1 LGSTGFDVSAVGHG
15 TWGLGGDFWR
25 GVDSRDAQRALYV
38 ALDSGVTMVDT
49 ALVYGD
55 GNSERLVGEVIR
67 DQRARDWAVVAT
79 KIPPKNFVWPAVAD
93 VPIHDVFPTD
103 YVVDC
108 VERSLRNLKAEV
120 LGVEQLH
127 VWNDA
132 WLGTQGWADL
142 QGAMQ
147 LLIKQGKVLHWGVS
161 VNDHDPK
168 SAIGVAADPL
178 IEVLQVIYNIFDP
191 TPAAELF
198 AVAKEHDVGVI
209 ARVPLDEG
217 GLTGALHA
225 ESEFPPRDWRNR
237 YFRDDRLTQ
246 LVARTDALAELL
258 GDEAQSLPELALRF
272 CLSAPEVSTVIPG
285 MRREAHVR
293 ANIASGDGRGLS
305 PDLLARLAG
314 HAWDRNWYR

>member
-1 LGSTGFDVSAVGHG
+1 MSAIGHG

-25 GVDSRDAQRALYV
+25 GVEPRDAQRALHV
-38 ALDSGVTMVDT
+38 ALDSGVTMIDT

-79 KIPPKNFVWPAVAD
+79 KIPPKNFAWPASAD
-93 VPIHDVFPTD
+93 VPIHEVFGPD

-120 LGVEQLH
+120 LQVQQLH

-142 QGAMQ
+142 QGTMKRM
-147 LLIKQGKVLHWGVS
+147 IKQGKVLHWGVS
-161 VNDHDPK
+161 INDHDPA
-168 SAIGVAADPL
+168 SALGVTADPL
-178 IEVLQVIYNIFDP
+178 IEVVQVIYNIFDP
-191 TPAAELF
+191 TPAGELF
-198 AVAKEHDVGVI
+198 AVAAEHDVGVI

-217 GLTGALHA
+217 GLTGALDA
-225 ESEFPPRDWRNR
+225 ETEFPPRDWRNR
-237 YFRDDRLTQ
+237 YFRDDRLSQ
-246 LVARTDALAELL
+246 LVDRTDALAALL
-258 GDEAQSLPELALRF
+258 GDEATSLPELALRF
-272 CLSAPEVSTVIPG
+272 CLSPPAVSTVIPG

-293 ANIASGDGRGLS
+293 ANIAAGDGRALS
-305 PDLLARLAG
+305 PELLARLAE
-314 HAWDRNWYR
+314 HAWDRNWYQ